1 MNARIQAGSAGFRRL
16 SSGVRID
23 LRAPRAPAGV
33 ERRQDFEAAL
43 RSTEDA
49 LGFIRHA
56 DGHLQSAAARLGRGE
71 AGDAGVPRERLESV
85 LTHLARLESWLVAAI
100 DDLTTVGENDAA
112 ARSALEAVAP
122 GDAGG
127 AA

>member
-1 MNARIQAGSAGFRRL
+1 MNVRFSTGSAGFGRL

-23 LRAPRAPAGV
+23 LRAPRAPAAEG
-33 ERRQDFEAAL
+33 RRDDFEAAL
-43 RSTEDA
+43 RGTEDA

-56 DGHLQSAAARLGRGE
+56 DGRLQSAAARLGGGE
-71 AGDAGVPRERLESV
+71 PRERLESV
-85 LTHLARLESWLVAAI
+85 LAHLARLQTWLEAAI
-100 DDLTTVGENDAA
+100 GDLTTVGENDAA

-122 GDAGG
+122 GEEGE